1 MNDYNFIDLLNNI
14 IDSADIQYQTLN
26 PRKEDAI
33 DVEFEE
39 TYLDEEQDD

>member
-1 MNDYNFIDLLNNI
+1 MNNYNFIDLLNNI
-14 IDSADIQYQTLN
+14 IDSADIQYQALN

-39 TYLDEEQDD
+39 TYLDEDDN